1 MIVKAMAVSNL
12 SLIKSDEYWDNVWSE
27 LDKKEQVLQSQVVS
41 SVKKEKVEAVEV
53 SALEILPINN
63 NDLEHEVDIP
73 KEWRE
78 VITSLT
84 NMQQPKI
91 ISSMKWYSLRQV
103 LAYLF
108 SQEYALLKSII
119 AHDWMISD
127 IFGCDKNAPDR
138 VFYNAGLVMLM
149 KETDRLGN
157 ISDKAIFI
165 RNSRGTITSYGR
177 PYINARNNQVLIY
190 ELF

>member
-1 MIVKAMAVSNL
+1 MTASNL
-12 SLIKSDEYWDNVWSE
+12 NLIKSDEYWENVWSE
-27 LDKKEQVLQSQVVS
+27 LDKKEQVLQSQVI
-41 SVKKEKVEAVEV
+41 SVKKQKVEAVAV
-53 SALEILPINN
+53 STLEILPTNN
-63 NDLEHEVDIP
+63 KDLEREVDIP

-78 VITSLT
+78 AITSLT

-91 ISSMKWYSLRQV
+91 ISSVKWYTLRQV

-119 AHDWMISD
+119 AHGWSIAD
-127 IFGCDKNAPDR
+127 IFGCDKSAFDR

-149 KETDRLGN
+149 KETDILDN
-157 ISDKAIFI
+157 ISDKAILI

-177 PYINARNNQVLIY
+177 PYANARNNQ
-190 ELF
+190 ELFYNLF

>member
-1 MIVKAMAVSNL
+1 MIVKAMTVSNL

-27 LDKKEQVLQSQVVS
+27 LDKKEQVLRSQVV
-41 SVKKEKVEAVEV
+41 SVKKEKVEAVAV
-53 SALEILPINN
+53 STLETLPTNN

-78 VITSLT
+78 AITSLT

-91 ISSMKWYSLRQV
+91 ISSVRWYTLQQV

-119 AHDWMISD
+119 AHGWSIAD
-127 IFGCDKNAPDR
+127 IFGCDKNSPDK
-138 VFYNAGLVMLM
+138 VFYNAGLVMLL
-149 KETDRLGN
+149 KETDRLDN
-157 ISDKAIFI
+157 ISDKDILI

-177 PYINARNNQVLIY
+177 PYLNARNNQVLIQQ
-190 ELF
+190 LL